1 MQKDVVKKASVF
13 VLLAAAVLWGQ
24 TAFRPPAVPLVT
36 HDPYFSLW
44 SFQDRLTDGPTRH
57 WTGVPQSLCS
67 LIRIDGVTRRLIGP
81 APDHVAALPQTS
93 VRVMPTQTVYEMVG
107 DGVRVSL
114 IFTSPL
120 LPDDLQQLARP
131 ASYLTWEVC
140 ATDGREH
147 SVQLYFDCSAE
158 LAVNEKGQKVVWSRL
173 QTRELMV
180 LSAGSQEQPVL
191 AKSGDHL
198 RIDWGYLY
206 VAAELGQ
213 APSSVLQSSSVTR
226 SQFIETGRLPENDR
240 MSMPMAVKEDAPVLA
255 FRFALDRLAAVIRQ
269 RYLILAYDD
278 RYSIEYFQR
287 QLVPYWRKDGAEAQD
302 LLDVACK
309 EYAHVMNR
317 CVAFDREL
325 YDDLTAAGGEAYA
338 QLASL
343 AYRQALAA
351 QKLAADI
358 DGRPL
363 LFPKENFSNG
373 CISTVDAIY
382 PAAPQLL
389 LFNIELLKASLRPV
403 LEYARLPKWRFPFAP
418 HDLGVYPLANGQVYG
433 GGERSEEHQM
443 PVEESGNMLLLL
455 AAIAEVE
462 EKADFA
468 AEYWPKVSQW
478 AGYLAEKGLDPE
490 NQLCTDDFAGHLAH
504 NVNLSLKAILSLGAY
519 SRLCERR
526 GMKAE
531 AKRFRTLA
539 EDYAEKWQTMAKDGD
554 HYRLAFD
561 KPGTWSQKYN
571 LVWDRILCLKLFP
584 DSVARKEVR
593 YYLQQLNP
601 YGLPLDNRKEYTKLD
616 WSVWTA
622 TLAESQEDFYALL
635 QPVHRFVQESPNRV
649 PLSDWYTTTEA
660 RVVGFQARSVV
671 GGVFIKML
679 DHPLLW
685 KKWARRANL

>member
-1 MQKDVVKKASVF
+1 M
-13 VLLAAAVLWGQ
+13 
-24 TAFRPPAVPLVT
+24 
-36 HDPYFSLW
+36 
-44 SFQDRLTDGPTRH
+44 
-57 WTGVPQSLCS
+57 
-67 LIRIDGVTRRLIGP
+67 
-81 APDHVAALPQTS
+81 
-93 VRVMPTQTVYEMVG
+93 
-107 DGVRVSL
+107 
-114 IFTSPL
+114 
-120 LPDDLQQLARP
+120 
-131 ASYLTWEVC
+131 
-140 ATDGREH
+140 
-147 SVQLYFDCSAE
+147 
-158 LAVNEKGQKVVWSRL
+158 
-173 QTRELMV
+173 
-180 LSAGSQEQPVL
+180 
-191 AKSGDHL
+191 
-198 RIDWGYLY
+198 
-206 VAAELGQ
+206 
-213 APSSVLQSSSVTR
+213 
-226 SQFIETGRLPENDR
+226 
-240 MSMPMAVKEDAPVLA
+240 
-255 FRFALDRLAAVIRQ
+255 
-269 RYLILAYDD
+269 
-278 RYSIEYFQR
+278 
-287 QLVPYWRKDGAEAQD
+287 
-302 LLDVACK
+302 
-309 EYAHVMNR
+309 
-317 CVAFDREL
+317 
-325 YDDLTAAGGEAYA
+325 
-338 QLASL
+338 
-343 AYRQALAA
+343 
-351 QKLAADI
+351 
-358 DGRPL
+358 
-363 LFPKENFSNG
+363 
-373 CISTVDAIY
+373 DAIY

-468 AEYWPKVSQW
+468 AEYWPNVSQW

-685 KKWARRANL
+685 KKWARRAKL

>member
-1 MQKDVVKKASVF
+1 VKKMSLF
-13 VLLAAAVLWGQ
+13 VLFSAAALFGQ
-24 TAFRPPAVPLVT
+24 TVFRPPAVPLIT

-57 WTGVPQSLCS
+57 WTGAPQSLCS
-67 LIRIDGVTRRLIGP
+67 LIRIDGVARRLIGP
-81 APDHVAALPQTS
+81 APAQVPALPQTS
-93 VRVMPTQTVYEMVG
+93 VRVMPPQRVYEMSG

-114 IFTSPL
+114 TFTTPL
-120 LPDDLQQLARP
+120 LPDDLQQF
-131 ASYLTWEVC
+131 ASPVTYLTWEVC
-140 ATDGREH
+140 ALDNREH
-147 SVQLYFDCSAE
+147 AVQIYFDCSAE
-158 LAVNEKGQKVVWSRL
+158 LAVNEKGQNVVWSRL
-173 QTRELMV
+173 QTRDLMV
-180 LSAGSQEQPVL
+180 LSTGSQEQPVL

-213 APSSVLQSSSVTR
+213 TPSSALQSSSVTR
-226 SQFIETGRLPENDR
+226 SQFIETGRLPDSDR
-240 MSMPMAVKEDAPVLA
+240 ISMPMAVKEDAPVLA
-255 FRFALDRLAAVIRQ
+255 FSFALDKLSTVIRQ

-278 RYSIEYFQR
+278 QYSIEYFQR
-287 QLVPYWRKDGAEAQD
+287 KLRPYWRKDGATAQD
-302 LLDVACK
+302 LLDDACK
-309 EYAHVMNR
+309 EYAYVMNR
-317 CVAFDREL
+317 CAAFDREL
-325 YDDLTAAGGEAYA
+325 YDDLAAAGGEAYA

-351 QKLAADI
+351 HKLAADV

-363 LFPKENFSNG
+363 FFPKENFSNG
-373 CISTVDAIY
+373 CISTVDVIY

-433 GGERSEEHQM
+433 GGERSEAQQM

-455 AAIAEVE
+455 AAVAEVE
-462 EKADFA
+462 GKADFA
-468 AEYWPKVSQW
+468 AEYWPQVSQW
-478 AGYLAEKGLDPE
+478 AGYLVEKGLDPE
-490 NQLCTDDFAGHLAH
+490 HQLCTDDFAGHLAH

-526 GMKAE
+526 GLKAE
-531 AKRFRTLA
+531 AKRFRRLA
-539 EDYAEKWQTMAKDGD
+539 EDYAEKWQVMAEDGD

-571 LVWDRILCLKLFP
+571 LVWDRILSLKLFP
-584 DSVARKEVR
+584 PFVARKEVR

-622 TLAESQEDFYALL
+622 TLAESQEDFNALM
-635 QPVHRFVQESPNRV
+635 QPVHRFVRESPDRV
-649 PLSDWYTTTEA
+649 PLSDWYQTTDA
-660 RVVGFQARSVV
+660 KVVGFQARPVV

-679 DHPLLW
+679 DNPLLW
-685 KKWARRANL
+685 KKWVRRAKL